1 LEFKFKINNESW
13 NTSAKPIKFDDL
25 KWLEVK
31 VLCMFVDEFSY
42 YPQQKNLENAEEIS
56 KGNQF
61 SKAILSFIQV
71 EQTDEENDLKSREKK
86 LVNHL
91 KWVARKNKTNF
102 IVLHSFAHLSESK
115 ASPEFT
121 KELFNEAEKRL
132 LNAGYL
138 VAQTPFGYFLDL
150 NIKAPGFS
158 QARIWASL

>member
-1 LEFKFKINNESW
+1 
-13 NTSAKPIKFDDL
+13 
-25 KWLEVK
+25 
-31 VLCMFVDEFSY
+31 MFVDEFSY
-42 YPQQKNLENAEEIS
+42 YPKQKNLENTEEITEG
-56 KGNQF
+56 KQF

-91 KWVARKNKTNF
+91 KWVARKNDTTS
-102 IVLHSFAHLSESK
+102 IILHSFAHLSESK

-121 KELFNEAEKRL
+121 KEIFNEAEKRL
-132 LNAGYL
+132 LNAGYS

>member
-1 LEFKFKINNESW
+1 
-13 NTSAKPIKFDDL
+13 
-25 KWLEVK
+25 
-31 VLCMFVDEFSY
+31 MFVDEFSY
-42 YPQQKNLENAEEIS
+42 FPQQKNLQDTEEVLTG
-56 KGNQF
+56 KQF

-91 KWVARKNKTNF
+91 KWVARKNETNSV
-102 IVLHSFAHLSESK
+102 ILHSFAHLSESK
-115 ASPEFT
+115 ASSEFT

-132 LNAGYL
+132 LNAGYS

-150 NIKAPGFS
+150 NIKAPGVS